1 MKQAQFV
8 REVKKLL
15 SKRGYYYTI
24 AIERV
29 YEPLSPNKVRMR
41 YSIYSGD
48 SAIAYVE
55 DGQSAFE
62 MRTPRA
68 ALTALKKRLKELDE
82 SPQPDPSTT

>member
-15 SKRGYYYTI
+15 SKRGYYYSIDVELT
-24 AIERV
+24 
-29 YEPLSPNKVRMR
+29 YYGHSPNKVKIN
-41 YSIYSGD
+41 YGIYSAERMIGWV
-48 SAIAYVE
+48 SGNKSPE
-55 DGQSAFE
+55 S
-62 MRTPRA
+62 

>member
-15 SKRGYYYTI
+15 SKRRHYYS
-24 AIERV
+24 IEV
-29 YEPLSPNKVRMR
+29 KHTYYEHSPNKVKIN
-41 YSIYSGD
+41 YGIYSAERMIGWV
-48 SAIAYVE
+48 SGNKSPE
-55 DGQSAFE
+55 S
-62 MRTPRA
+62 